1 MSLKKT
7 KFCYNN
13 HKKIKYFYK
22 VQFNV
27 TYLNFG
33 RSLKAKSEFYFL
45 WQQWIYLIASTF
57 KKGLVKKL
65 EF

>member
-1 MSLKKT
+1 MSLNKT

-27 TYLNFG
+27 TYLNLG
-33 RSLKAKSEFYFL
+33 RSLKAY
-45 WQQWIYLIASTF
+45 QNSTSF
-57 KKGLVKKL
+57 GNRG
-65 EF
+65 FTSF

>member
-1 MSLKKT
+1 MSLNKT

-27 TYLNFG
+27 TYLNLG
-33 RSLKAKSEFYFL
+33 RSLKAN
-45 WQQWIYLIASTF
+45 QNSTF
-57 KKGLVKKL
+57 FGNRGFTSFLVPLKDVQL
-65 EF
+65 RR